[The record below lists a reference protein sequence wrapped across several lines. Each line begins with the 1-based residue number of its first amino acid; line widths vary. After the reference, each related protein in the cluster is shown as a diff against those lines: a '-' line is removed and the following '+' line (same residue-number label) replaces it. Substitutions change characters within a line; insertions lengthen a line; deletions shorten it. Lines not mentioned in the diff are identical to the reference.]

1 MKFLR
6 RQKDKDAYSSVV
18 GSKDSK
24 SKKSAGDRKM
34 SVYPSAEDRNANST
48 TSLEA
53 KPGGRRNFLGK
64 KEGKDQ
70 RDQPGS
76 KAPSS
81 PLNDGRLVGKVIG
94 DRAQKPAVRRRIA
107 KASDEKKKETGDDE
121 EDINSIGG
129 ASSSSSTYMS
139 QLSFHDAE
147 AEAEEETLLSDPG
160 EVVLKDMHLNGCL
173 HLKNGDLVAA
183 LKVFKDILATLLS
196 KYGEEHPRI
205 GASLHNLGIV
215 HLRLGNLSDAL
226 DAMEEAIRIRKLTL
240 KSNHPKVVDS
250 IAELGIILFAQ
261 KEYEDSVDIL
271 FEALDMREEE
281 ANANTSSG
289 TKFLAKLSIS
299 KILNNIGCVQFESGN
314 TPEAERTFEEAL
326 GVQQKIMGKAKPR
339 TRPGFLAMAS
349 TMCNLGYV
357 YLEKGRHNDAAEM
370 FSDALRIC
378 QILLDERNKMVLS
391 TLENL
396 GYASYHGGNY
406 QECYWAYDEKVK
418 LKEKI
423 YGHHHIAVANALQK
437 RVVVCVKLFRYD
449 EIKANVKRIDEIEQR
464 HSGEIQKKKRAKETG
479 PVEESLGNYFFSAF
493 PDMKDTLVRGLENA
507 GVNVP
512 KNPLSCIGE
521 MVDDDDTVRPED
533 IDIPDYIIE
542 KPHNSSKI
550 SGDKVRY
557 A

>member
-6 RQKDKDAYSSVV
+6 RQKDKDTFSSVAR
-18 GSKDSK
+18 SKESK
-24 SKKSAGDRKM
+24 SKKTAGDRKLG
-34 SVYPSAEDRNANST
+34 VDPSAEDRNANST

-53 KPGGRRNFLGK
+53 KPGGRRYILGK

-70 RDQPGS
+70 RDQPGL

-94 DRAQKPAVRRRIA
+94 DRAPKPAVRRRIA
-107 KASDEKKKETGDDE
+107 KAADEKKKETGDGE

-129 ASSSSSTYMS
+129 ASSGSSTYIS

-147 AEAEEETLLSDPG
+147 AEAEEESLLRDPG
-160 EVVLKDMHLNGCL
+160 E
-173 HLKNGDLVAA
+173 NGDLIAA

-215 HLRLGNLSDAL
+215 HLRSGNLSDAL

-326 GVQQKIMGKAKPR
+326 GVQQKILGKAKPR

-357 YLEKGRHNDAAEM
+357 YLEKERHNDAAEM
-370 FSDALRIC
+370 FGDALRIC
-378 QILLDERNKMVLS
+378 KILLDERNKMVLS

-406 QECYWAYDEKVK
+406 QDCYWAYDETVK

-423 YGHHHIAVANALQK
+423 YGSHHIAVANALQK

-449 EIKANVKRIDEIEQR
+449 EIKANVKRIDEIERRQR
-464 HSGEIQKKKRAKETG
+464 GEIKKKEKAKQVG
-479 PVEESLGNYFFSAF
+479 PVEESLGNYLFSAF
-493 PDMKDTLVRGLENA
+493 PEMKDTLVRGLENA

-512 KNPLSCIGE
+512 NNPLSCIGE
-521 MVDDDDTVRPED
+521 MVEDDESVRPED